1 MESDEQST
9 NKMKGGSTGGSDIDD
24 DDSLNDYTSSNNS
37 IKNLKYNTN
46 KNSSSKNCIN
56 STLYEIDNN
65 NQESE
70 SNHKDVNFNIMD
82 SNKNGIDS
90 TLLDNSSHHH
100 NAGLRLQTITLSDDD
115 DFGELLLVAVEIT
128 LVEQNSIWNTKPETR
143 KYGFLLRKWTHN
155 GFFMSHPCFSS
166 FEPNIYTP

>member
-46 KNSSSKNCIN
+46 KNSSSSKNCIN

-128 LVEQNSIWNTKPETR
+128 LVERNLIRNEMPETR
-143 KYGFLLRKWTHN
+143 KDVLLLQKSTHN
-155 GFFMSHPCFSS
+155 DFSHVPSLLFF
-166 FEPNIYTP
+166 I